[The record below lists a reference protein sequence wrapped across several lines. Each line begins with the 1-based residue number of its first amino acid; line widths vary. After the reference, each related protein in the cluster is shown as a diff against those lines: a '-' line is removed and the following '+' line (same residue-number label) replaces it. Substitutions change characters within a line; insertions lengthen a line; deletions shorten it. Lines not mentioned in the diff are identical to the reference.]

1 MSIVVPF
8 SETIVY
14 PTRLVDAVYIRI
26 YITEDNSNGVAPDL
40 AVKFGLFGC
49 HVTADAPSGL

>member
-1 MSIVVPF
+1 MVVPF

-14 PTRLVDAVYIRI
+14 PTRLVDAVFIRI